1 MFRSLMPGVP
11 LSIDRIM
18 KVVSDTLMTPT
29 PFTGIVTVEGRS
41 DKGLIRTSNLLIL
54 SPEEFCHAYLLAIDD
69 SITRGDSE
77 DILQQWK
84 KHCLSVCFEYVD
96 ISGNGDNQ
104 SFWWSWNHREQHCVS
119 ADAIKRTAYQRA
131 CEVHEFKVNLD
142 KSKSSS
148 SPEAIAA
155 LYSEAAH
162 IKKHID
168 VSWVRMCLNVYDKI
182 CSNPEITAVVD
193 RLEKKFG
200 IDSCLNSM
208 TKLVK
213 IAEKTDTLTQRV
225 LVFHAIE
232 DAIDRGIHNNTK
244 FTREFLIG
252 GGKEGGNSVPFVTMV
267 IFKWR
272 IRNHLL
278 TVEMPKEKM
287 DPQDLQKITDMTA
300 DYATYRR
307 YIDVENTSA
316 DTTWIG
322 AMHPS
327 SVSALRVIQDARA
340 LLTYNIISHHVLVMY
355 LMYLYFIMS
364 FYNALDIIN
373 GHLTLVYV
381 LFNIPICPFTIENQC
396 CIYQ

>member
-1 MFRSLMPGVP
+1 
-11 LSIDRIM
+11 
-18 KVVSDTLMTPT
+18 
-29 PFTGIVTVEGRS
+29 
-41 DKGLIRTSNLLIL
+41 
-54 SPEEFCHAYLLAIDD
+54 
-69 SITRGDSE
+69 
-77 DILQQWK
+77 
-84 KHCLSVCFEYVD
+84 
-96 ISGNGDNQ
+96 
-104 SFWWSWNHREQHCVS
+104 
-119 ADAIKRTAYQRA
+119 
-131 CEVHEFKVNLD
+131 
-142 KSKSSS
+142 
-148 SPEAIAA
+148 
-155 LYSEAAH
+155 
-162 IKKHID
+162 
-168 VSWVRMCLNVYDKI
+168 VYDKI
-182 CSNPEITAVVD
+182 CSNLDITAVID

-200 IDSCLNSM
+200 TDSCLNSM

-287 DPQDLQKITDMTA
+287 DPHDLQKITDMTA
-300 DYATYRR
+300 DYATYRK
-307 YIDVENTSA
+307 YIDVENVGA

-322 AMHPS
+322 AMNPS

-355 LMYLYFIMS
+355 LMYPYFIMS
-364 FYNALDIIN
+364 FHNAFDIIN
-373 GHLTLVYV
+373 GHFTLVYV

-396 CIYQ
+396 CIFQ

>member
-1 MFRSLMPGVP
+1 
-11 LSIDRIM
+11 
-18 KVVSDTLMTPT
+18 
-29 PFTGIVTVEGRS
+29 
-41 DKGLIRTSNLLIL
+41 
-54 SPEEFCHAYLLAIDD
+54 
-69 SITRGDSE
+69 
-77 DILQQWK
+77 
-84 KHCLSVCFEYVD
+84 
-96 ISGNGDNQ
+96 
-104 SFWWSWNHREQHCVS
+104 VS

-142 KSKSSS
+142 KSKASS

-155 LYSEAAH
+155 LYSESAH

-182 CSNPEITAVVD
+182 CSNLDITAVID
-193 RLEKKFG
+193 RLEQKFG
-200 IDSCLNSM
+200 TESCLNSM

-287 DPQDLQKITDMTA
+287 DPHDLQKITDMTA
-300 DYATYRR
+300 DYATYRK
-307 YIDVENTSA
+307 YIDVENVGA

-322 AMHPS
+322 AMNPS

-355 LMYLYFIMS
+355 LMYPYFIMS
-364 FYNALDIIN
+364 FHNAFDIIN
-373 GHLTLVYV
+373 GHFTLVYV

-396 CIYQ
+396 CIFQ